1 MARLASFWTYLTRL
15 RVGHYIKHT
24 IDHDKRVA
32 GPDRLTVEQI
42 KSTWN
47 YNHGNMKGIKLTA
60 GVAKALEQDEYEEK
74 RQR

>member
-1 MARLASFWTYLTRL
+1 MNQSRGRRAVSQLKANSRDSF
-15 RVGHYIKHT
+15 
-24 IDHDKRVA
+24 KRVA

-60 GVAKALEQDEYEEK
+60 RVAKALEQDEYEEK